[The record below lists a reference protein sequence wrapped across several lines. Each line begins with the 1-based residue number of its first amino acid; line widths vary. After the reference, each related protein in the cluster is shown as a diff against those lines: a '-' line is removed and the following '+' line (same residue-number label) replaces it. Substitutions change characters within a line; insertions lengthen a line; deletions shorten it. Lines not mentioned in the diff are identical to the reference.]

1 MTKEVDLPNAS
12 PGQFRAQ
19 CPVSIVS
26 VAVRIEDRRKIAMKR
41 HAHLFAAAIALA
53 VSLLAGWLDQGRVS
67 ARAFTSERL
76 SVVTRGKGPDI
87 VLIPGLASHRDVWAS
102 AAALLEDRYR
112 LHLVQVNGFAGFAP
126 GANVEG
132 PVSAPVAEEIAR
144 YIRETGIRR
153 PAVIG
158 HSMGG
163 SMGMMIAARHP
174 DVVGRLMIVD
184 AVPFMGVMFGGT
196 TAEGVRA
203 TADAIRAQILAE
215 PLASPTNPIA
225 NMFPTMTRTETM
237 RPVLL
242 QQATQSDP
250 RTVATAF
257 HEVLVAD
264 LRSELARITAPIT
277 VLYAIP
283 SSISMSPD
291 QFDASVRLLY
301 ANAAGA
307 RLIKIEN
314 SNHFIQIDQPARFV
328 AEVDAFMRR

>member
-1 MTKEVDLPNAS
+1 
-12 PGQFRAQ
+12 
-19 CPVSIVS
+19 VSIVT
-26 VAVRIEDRRKIAMKR
+26 VAVRIEGRRKIAMQR
-41 HAHLFAAAIALA
+41 YSHLFAAATALA
-53 VSLLAGWLDQGRVS
+53 VSVFAGWLDEVRVS
-67 ARAFTSERL
+67 ARAFASDRL

-132 PVSAPVAEEIAR
+132 PVSAPVAEELAR
-144 YIRETGIRR
+144 YIRETDIGR

-163 SMGMMIAARHP
+163 TMGMMIAARHP

-184 AVPFMGVMFGGT
+184 TVPFMGVMFGST
-196 TAEGVRA
+196 TAEGVNA
-203 TADAIRAQILAE
+203 TADGMRAQILAE

-225 NMFPTMTRTETM
+225 KMFPTMTRAETM
-237 RPVLL
+237 QRVLL
-242 QQATQSDP
+242 EQATQSDP

-257 HEVLVAD
+257 HEVLVTD
-264 LRSELARITAPIT
+264 LRPELARISAPIT

-283 SSISMSPD
+283 SGLPMPPD
-291 QFDASVRLLY
+291 QFDASMRLLY

-307 RLIKIEN
+307 RLIKIED

>member
-1 MTKEVDLPNAS
+1 MRPSLGT
-12 PGQFRAQ
+12 
-19 CPVSIVS
+19 
-26 VAVRIEDRRKIAMKR
+26 VAVLITCSTAVWG
-41 HAHLFAAAIALA
+41 ASSAAGLA
-53 VSLLAGWLDQGRVS
+53 
-67 ARAFTSERL
+67 ARAFTSQRL
-76 SVVTRGKGPDI
+76 SVVTRGQGPDVI
-87 VLIPGLASHRDVWAS
+87 LIPGLASHRDVWAS

-144 YIRETGIRR
+144 YIRETGIGR

-163 SMGMMIAARHP
+163 SMGMMMAARHP

-196 TAEGVRA
+196 SAEGVRA
-203 TADAIRAQILAE
+203 TADGLRTQILAE

-225 NMFPTMTRTETM
+225 QMFPTMTRTEAM

-257 HEVLVAD
+257 HEVLVTD
-264 LRSELARITAPIT
+264 LRPELARITAPIT

-283 SSISMSPD
+283 PGPMPPD

-307 RLIKIEN
+307 RLIKIDD